1 MSNICDYDKDCNEQ
15 IQKAFHPYFEG
26 NISYDEAM
34 EDFYNRMKKLDP
46 ELTH

>member
-15 IQKAFHPYFEG
+15 IQQAFHPYFDG
-26 NISYDEAM
+26 DISYDEAM
-34 EDFYNRMKKLDP
+34 EDFYNRMKELDP

>member
-1 MSNICDYDKDCNEQ
+1 MIKTVMSRYRS
-15 IQKAFHPYFEG
+15 AFHPYFEG
-26 NISYDEAM
+26 DISYDEAM